1 MEAFTGDR
9 IEDYPIHN
17 DYVKIFGLIEK
28 LKTTDEPTAK
38 KLNEFV
44 LKIKS
49 VENRL
54 IPLLKKTSS
63 NLDEQELWKSYQNL
77 QEEKL
82 AILDLAHEWDY
93 METSMDLSEE
103 MTVLIRDAI
112 EELED
117 HVSVIAET
125 KKAYIDVLEIK
136 NSRQFGIFA
145 LVVSFVISYA
155 AVWEFFVRDLI
166 SNVNFP
172 YGLSPDLNFALS
184 ALALT
189 PIIGIVLWGRRKRI
203 VS

>member
-1 MEAFTGDR
+1 METSVDR

-28 LKTTDEPTAK
+28 LKATDEPTAK

-49 VENRL
+49 LENRL
-54 IPLLKKTSS
+54 IPSLKKNSS

-103 MTVLIRDAI
+103 MMVLIRDAI

-117 HVSVIAET
+117 HVNVIAET

-136 NSRQFGIFA
+136 NGRQFGIFA

-166 SNVNFP
+166 STVNFP

-184 ALALT
+184 VLALT
-189 PIIGIVLWGRRKRI
+189 PIILIVLWGRRKRI
-203 VS
+203 VR